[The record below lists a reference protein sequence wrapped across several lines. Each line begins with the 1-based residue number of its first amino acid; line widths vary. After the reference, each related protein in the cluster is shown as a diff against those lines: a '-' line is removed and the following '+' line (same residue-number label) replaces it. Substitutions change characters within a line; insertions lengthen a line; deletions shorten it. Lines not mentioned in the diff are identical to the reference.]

1 MSFSM
6 FFPDFPSGNGRGFGL
21 YDTEG
26 YGVYM
31 LSFESYEAPG
41 HLETEINGDG
51 GDWNMAGLFVP
62 YTIW

>member
-1 MSFSM
+1 M
-6 FFPDFPSGNGRGFGL
+6 
-21 YDTEG
+21 
-26 YGVYM
+26 YM